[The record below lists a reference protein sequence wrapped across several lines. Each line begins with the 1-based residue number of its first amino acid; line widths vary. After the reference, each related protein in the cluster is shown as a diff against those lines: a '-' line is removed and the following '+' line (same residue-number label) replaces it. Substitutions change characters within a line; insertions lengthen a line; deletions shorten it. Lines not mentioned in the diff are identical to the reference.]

1 MPTHELLETV
11 ELSDGRSLS
20 FASFGDPAG
29 RPVFYFHGFP
39 GSRFEPQSNH
49 EAYLKAGIRL
59 LALDRPGIG
68 YSTRKNKRQLLD
80 WPEDVVEVAKILNL
94 EKFSVLGVSGG
105 GPYALACAR
114 AIPGYLDKVTVACG
128 LGPMDAPNATS
139 GMMLSNRILFSYG
152 RFFPPLLRLSVSL
165 MVRQLSSKPVKGFE
179 KFVEGLPEPDRLV
192 LSGTNAQELVLASA
206 VEGVRQGSKP
216 LLEEISIY
224 SKFWGFELSDLNVPI
239 SLFQGEADIDVPAS
253 MARYQA
259 ELIPNCELNLY
270 PTDGHFSLLVNRI
283 DEIIAS
289 L

>member
-1 MPTHELLETV
+1 MPEPQLLETV
-11 ELSDGRSLS
+11 NLSDGRSMS

-29 RPVFYFHGFP
+29 KPVFYFHGFP

-49 EAYLKAGIRL
+49 EEYLKAGIRL
-59 LALDRPGIG
+59 LALDRPGVG
-68 YSTRKNKRQLLD
+68 QSSRKSKRKLLD
-80 WPEDVVEVAKILNL
+80 WPNDVVEVAKILNL
-94 EKFSVLGVSGG
+94 KKFSVLGVSGG

-139 GMMLSNRILFSYG
+139 GMMISNRILFSYG
-152 RFFPPLLRLSVSL
+152 RFFPPFLRLSVSL

-206 VEGVRQGSKP
+206 IEGVRQGSGP
-216 LLEEISIY
+216 LLEEIRIY
-224 SKFWGFELSDLNVPI
+224 SKFWGFELSDLNIPV
-239 SLFQGEADIDVPAS
+239 SLFQGEVDIDVPAS

-259 ELIPNCELNLY
+259 ELIPDCELNLY

>member
-1 MPTHELLETV
+1 
-11 ELSDGRSLS
+11 
-20 FASFGDPAG
+20 
-29 RPVFYFHGFP
+29 
-39 GSRFEPQSNH
+39 
-49 EAYLKAGIRL
+49 
-59 LALDRPGIG
+59 
-68 YSTRKNKRQLLD
+68 
-80 WPEDVVEVAKILNL
+80 
-94 EKFSVLGVSGG
+94 
-105 GPYALACAR
+105 
-114 AIPGYLDKVTVACG
+114 
-128 LGPMDAPNATS
+128 
-139 GMMLSNRILFSYG
+139 
-152 RFFPPLLRLSVSL
+152 

-192 LSGTNAQELVLASA
+192 LSGANAQQLVLASA

-224 SKFWGFELSDLNVPI
+224 SKFWGFELSDLNVPV

>member
-179 KFVEGLPEPDRLV
+179 KFVEGLPEPDRIV

>member
-1 MPTHELLETV
+1 MIPIGLI
-11 ELSDGRSLS
+11 
-20 FASFGDPAG
+20 
-29 RPVFYFHGFP
+29 
-39 GSRFEPQSNH
+39 
-49 EAYLKAGIRL
+49 KAGIRL
-59 LALDRPGIG
+59 LALDRPGMG
-68 YSTRKNKRQLLD
+68 ESTRKSKRKLLD
-80 WPEDVVEVAKILNL
+80 WPDDVVEVAKILNL

-139 GMMLSNRILFSYG
+139 GMMLSNRILFRYG
-152 RFFPPLLRLSVSL
+152 RFFPPLLRLSVFL

-192 LSGTNAQELVLASA
+192 LSEPEAQEFVLASA
-206 VEGVRQGSKP
+206 VEGVCQGSGP
-216 LLEEISIY
+216 LLEEIRIY
-224 SKFWGFELSDLNVPI
+224 SKLWGFKLDDLNVPI
-239 SLFQGEADIDVPAS
+239 SLFQGEVDIDVPAS

-259 ELIPNCELNLY
+259 ELIPDCELNLY
-270 PTDGHFSLLVNRI
+270 PTDGHFSLLVNHI

>member
-49 EAYLKAGIRL
+49 EAYLKAEIRL

-139 GMMLSNRILFSYG
+139 GMMHSNRILFSYG

-192 LSGTNAQELVLASA
+192 LSGANAQQLVLASA

-224 SKFWGFELSDLNVPI
+224 SKFWGFELSDLNVPV

>member
-1 MPTHELLETV
+1 MSAPKLLETV

-29 RPVFYFHGFP
+29 KPVFYFHGFP

-49 EAYLKAGIRL
+49 DSYLKAGIRL
-59 LALDRPGIG
+59 LALDRPGMG
-68 YSTRKNKRQLLD
+68 QSSRKSKRKLLD
-80 WPEDVVEVAKILNL
+80 WPDDVVEVAKILNL
-94 EKFSVLGVSGG
+94 KKFSVLGVSGG

-128 LGPMDAPNATS
+128 LGPMEAPNATS
-139 GMMLSNRILFSYG
+139 GMMLSNRILFRYG
-152 RFFPPLLRLSVSL
+152 RFFPPLLRFSVFQ

-179 KFVEGLPEPDRLV
+179 KFLEELPEPDRLV
-192 LSGTNAQELVLASA
+192 LSETDAKESVLASA
-206 VEGVRQGSKP
+206 VEGVNQGNGP
-216 LLEEISIY
+216 LLEEIRIY
-224 SKFWGFELSDLNVPI
+224 SKFWGFKLDDLNIPV
-239 SLFQGEADIDVPAS
+239 SLFQGEVDIDVPAS

-259 ELIPNCELNLY
+259 ELIPDCELNLY
-270 PTDGHFSLLVNRI
+270 PNDGHFSLLVNHI

>member
-80 WPEDVVEVAKILNL
+80 WPDDVVEVAKILNL

-192 LSGTNAQELVLASA
+192 LSGANAQELVLASA

-224 SKFWGFELSDLNVPI
+224 SKFWGFELSDLNVPV

>member
-192 LSGTNAQELVLASA
+192 LSGANAQELVLASA

-224 SKFWGFELSDLNVPI
+224 SKFWGFELSDLNVPV

>member
-1 MPTHELLETV
+1 MPEPELLETV
-11 ELSDGRSLS
+11 NLSDGRSMS

-49 EAYLKAGIRL
+49 EEYLKAGIRL
-59 LALDRPGIG
+59 LALDRPGMG
-68 YSTRKNKRQLLD
+68 QSSRKSKRKLLD
-80 WPEDVVEVAKILNL
+80 WPDDVVEVAKILNL
-94 EKFSVLGVSGG
+94 KKFSVLGVSGG

-152 RFFPPLLRLSVSL
+152 RFFPPFLRLSVSL

-179 KFVEGLPEPDRLV
+179 KFIEGLPEPDRLV

-216 LLEEISIY
+216 LLEEIRIY
-224 SKFWGFELSDLNVPI
+224 SKFWGFELSDLNVPV

-270 PTDGHFSLLVNRI
+270 PADGHFSLLVNRI

>member
-1 MPTHELLETV
+1 MPEPELLKTV
-11 ELSDGRSLS
+11 KLSDGRSLS
-20 FASFGDPAG
+20 YASFGDPAG
-29 RPVFYFHGFP
+29 KPVFYFHGFP

-59 LALDRPGIG
+59 LALDRPGMG
-68 YSTRKNKRQLLD
+68 ESTRKSKRKLLD
-80 WPEDVVEVAKILNL
+80 WPDDVVEVAKILNL

-139 GMMLSNRILFSYG
+139 GMMLSNRILFRYG
-152 RFFPPLLRLSVSL
+152 RFFPPLLRLSVFL

-192 LSGTNAQELVLASA
+192 LSEPEAQEFVLTSA
-206 VEGVRQGSKP
+206 VEGVCQGGGP
-216 LLEEISIY
+216 LLEEIRIY
-224 SKFWGFELSDLNVPI
+224 SKLWGFKLDDLNVPI
-239 SLFQGEADIDVPAS
+239 SLFQGEVDIDVPAS

-259 ELIPNCELNLY
+259 ELIPDCELNLY
-270 PTDGHFSLLVNRI
+270 PTDGHFSLLVNHI